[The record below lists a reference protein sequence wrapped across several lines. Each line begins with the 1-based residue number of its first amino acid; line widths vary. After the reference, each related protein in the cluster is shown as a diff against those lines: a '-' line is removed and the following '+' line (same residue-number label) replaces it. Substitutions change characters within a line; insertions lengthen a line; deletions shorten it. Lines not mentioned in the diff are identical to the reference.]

1 MSIPGRP
8 VRVWHHECV
17 SGELVLLRSVSSTL
31 EGEIVRSRLEAE
43 GIPVLLKGGSS
54 GDPYPGGPVHVFVP
68 AEFEVQA
75 GLALSD
81 LPESADDVDQ
91 A

>member
-1 MSIPGRP
+1 MWHDGRVP
-8 VRVWHHECV
+8 
-17 SGELVLLRSVSSTL
+17 GELVRLRSVPSTF
-31 EGEIVRSRLEAE
+31 EGEIIRSRLEAE
-43 GIPVLLKGGSS
+43 GIRVLLKGGSS

-75 GLALSD
+75 RLVLSD
-81 LPESADDVDQ
+81 LPGAPDEVDP

>member
-1 MSIPGRP
+1 MSWLEGSWHDGR
-8 VRVWHHECV
+8 V
-17 SGELVLLRSVSSTL
+17 SGDLVRLRSVPSTF

-54 GDPYPGGPVHVFVP
+54 GDPYPAGPVHVFVP

-75 GLALSD
+75 RLVLSD
-81 LPESADDVDQ
+81 MPGATEEVDP

>member
-1 MSIPGRP
+1 MWHDGRVPGDL
-8 VRVWHHECV
+8 VR
-17 SGELVLLRSVSSTL
+17 LRSVPSTF
-31 EGEIVRSRLEAE
+31 EGEIIRSRLEAE
-43 GIPVLLKGGSS
+43 GIQVLLKGGSS

-75 GLALSD
+75 RLVLSD
-81 LPESADDVDQ
+81 LPGAADEVDP